1 VIRIQLDGAAIG
13 ETEAPDLPP
22 VSVDTVAENPSF
34 LAVAGDRAP
43 LYASLVAGGRMSVDR
58 GSVAADGSADVE
70 ALRVGVALVDTP
82 VVAEPTADLPVSVI
96 VAEELAFAER
106 PHGKGDVAS
115 ALEGLGLRRYLSVP
129 LAAMPPT
136 ERTRMLAELA
146 VLRRGVQALILTS
159 PERHGGPT
167 EGWLA
172 VAADFAARGY
182 TVLVIAGHA
191 AVDTARRAADT
202 SPPAAPNPVTDTTAT
217 TERSA
222 S

>member
-1 VIRIQLDGAAIG
+1 MIRITLDGAAIG
-13 ETEAPDLPP
+13 EPDAPDLPP
-22 VSVDTVAENPSF
+22 VSVDTAEENPSF

-43 LYASLVAGGRMSVDR
+43 LYASLVAGGRMQVER
-58 GSVAADGSADVE
+58 GSVTTDGGNDAQAVRD
-70 ALRVGVALVDTP
+70 AVALVDTP

-96 VAEELAFAER
+96 VAEELAFADR
-106 PHGKGDVAS
+106 PHGKSDVAEV
-115 ALEGLGLRRYLSVP
+115 LEELGLRRFLAVP
-129 LAAMPPT
+129 LATVPPT
-136 ERTRMLAELA
+136 DRTRMLAELA
-146 VLRRGVQALILTS
+146 VLRPGVQALVLTS

-172 VAADFAARGY
+172 VARDFAARGY

-191 AVDTARRAADT
+191 AVDTARRVADT
-202 SPPAAPNPVTDTTAT
+202 LPPLLSPRSAPEN